1 MCSGKDQVAS
11 ASDRSKSQEQVETI
25 KTLSLTRHNQYSS
38 IPDELL
44 LLQARAMDTSDK
56 RLRMT
61 VQPLHPSTSDEF
73 DFLTPGKNN
82 RDKSFFHLPRTS
94 RSSSPVIRP
103 PIIVGRLTA
112 IMSYLGLLHVVN
124 AIPFP
129 CPCLCPHS
137 NSGI

>member
-25 KTLSLTRHNQYSS
+25 KTLSLARHNQYSS

-61 VQPLHPSTSDEF
+61 NNHDGCPSNPYSQVPATNSIFSPRERTTGINRSFISLGHHDHRHP
-73 DFLTPGKNN
+73 
-82 RDKSFFHLPRTS
+82 
-94 RSSSPVIRP
+94 
-103 PIIVGRLTA
+103 
-112 IMSYLGLLHVVN
+112 
-124 AIPFP
+124 
-129 CPCLCPHS
+129 
-137 NSGI
+137 